1 MRKRGTLKP
10 GIYPFINFWI
20 YTDDR
25 LKSIST
31 FESAKHNREEARNV
45 LEGYLYRLQGLLADD
60 AENTAIHDFAK
71 KNEKAEL
78 KKTLGETFDWLNDNA
93 ESADEV
99 TLRQKRQALL
109 YVVFVYEQGSELMNS
124 DVEQPIIFRYTER
137 QTRGKAVDDFQTAML
152 SARAFF
158 VEAQKNNTQAIEAQ
172 EKSTP
177 EAPVAGPKFTKE
189 ELEVVEVMMKDNE
202 KWMDPLM
209 EVQVRL
215 DKAGDN
221 TEDPVIL
228 TKDLNERGKTLQTT
242 VRVFKGHSAYI
253 LINRY

>member
-1 MRKRGTLKP
+1 
-10 GIYPFINFWI
+10 
-20 YTDDR
+20 
-25 LKSIST
+25 
-31 FESAKHNREEARNV
+31 
-45 LEGYLYRLQGLLADD
+45 
-60 AENTAIHDFAK
+60 
-71 KNEKAEL
+71 L
-78 KKTLGETFDWLNDNA
+78 KKSLGETFDWLQDNA

-99 TLRQKRQALL
+99 TLREKRQALL
-109 YVVFVYEQGSELMNS
+109 YVQSLLRISGGMLTSS

-158 VEAQKNNTQAIEAQ
+158 VEAQKNQTIAIEAQ
-172 EKSTP
+172 EASTP

-189 ELEVVEVMMKDNE
+189 ELEVVEGLMKDNE

-221 TEDPVIL
+221 TEDPVIF
-228 TKDLNERGKTLQTT
+228 TKDLNERGKLLQTT
-242 VRVFKGHSAYI
+242 VCPIFFSI
-253 LINRY
+253 E